1 MQAALR
7 LSTEQVNK
15 LRQLRDE
22 SQVLVLDAKIAMGCS
37 LDMAADLAA
46 ATAKSSCPLP
56 VSDNIHLL
64 DTSKAFGHGLIF
76 AAQSSLS

>member
-1 MQAALR
+1 MQTLLR
-7 LSTEQVNK
+7 LTQEQVSM

-22 SQVLVLDAKIAMGCS
+22 SQVHVLDAKIAMGCS

-46 ATAKSSCPLP
+46 ATAVSSCPLP

-64 DTSKAFGHGLIF
+64 DTST
-76 AAQSSLS
+76 